1 MKRLLLFVLIIM
13 GFCGRFASDAKRC
26 PVAQV
31 VVEPVE
37 PLLVRPVQDDM
48 QCRLWVDS
56 VLDRL
61 SLKERVGQLFIYTI
75 APHQDKSNRELLR
88 KVIEDYKVGGLLFS
102 GGLMQN
108 QVVLTNE
115 AQRMADIPLLIT
127 FDGEWG
133 LSMRL
138 RDTPAFPKN
147 MVLGCIQN
155 DSLLY
160 EYGCEMARQ
169 CKELGVQVNFAPV
182 ADVNINPK
190 NPVINTRSF
199 GEDPVNV
206 ANKVIAYARGLEDG
220 GVLSVAKH
228 FPGHGDTDVDS
239 HKALPVLTFTRER
252 LDSVELY
259 PFKKVIEEG
268 LGGIMVG
275 HLEVP
280 AFEKEPGLPSSLSR
294 KVVYD
299 LLMRELKF
307 RGLVFTDALA
317 MKGVSNN
324 GSLCLK
330 ALKAGHDLLLVP
342 RRIKEEVAAVLAAVK
357 RGELSEQA
365 IEEKCRKVL
374 TYKYALGLNKK
385 PMVRLSGLDMRINTP
400 YTRDLIRR
408 LNAAAITV
416 LSNPTEVLP
425 LDPDIKD
432 VAVLNVGTAAEIQP
446 FIKQLSEYT
455 HPVEFRL
462 EKDLS
467 GAGRKALRDKLSKY
481 KRILVCVTE
490 QRLAA
495 YQSFFAEFTPDTP
508 VVYVFFIPGK
518 QLLQIHQGISASK
531 AVVLAHS
538 SDDEVQRQ
546 VAKVL
551 YADATADGR
560 LSDKIKVLVTQQP
573 GESFLDKMIA
583 LVEGATRKKTPNEI
597 ALTILLAGFTLVF
610 VIVCITL
617 IPMADYTNIDHPGT
631 YISIAAILSLFVCL
645 IPTTIGGLLSAIG
658 IAGMDRALR
667 ANVITKSGKAVE
679 TAGDIDTLLLDK
691 TGTITIG
698 NRKATK
704 FHPAPG
710 IDEKVFVEACLLSS
724 LSDETPEGKSIIE
737 LGREN
742 GHRMRDLNTAGA
754 HMIKF
759 TAETKCSGVDLQDG
773 TQIRKGAFDAIR
785 RIVESAGNKFPK
797 EVEEVIAAISGNGGT
812 PLVVCVNNVVLG
824 VIELQDIIKP
834 GIQERF
840 ERLRKMGVK
849 TVMVTGDNP
858 LTAKYIAEKAGV
870 DDFIAEAKPEDK
882 MEYIKKEQQA
892 GKLVAMMGDGTND
905 APALAQAN
913 VGVAMNSGT
922 QAAKEAGNMVD
933 LDNDPTKLIEIVEI
947 GKQLLMTRG
956 TLTTFSI
963 ANDVAKYFAIIPALF
978 MVAIPQLAPLNI
990 MGLHSPE
997 TAILSAIIF
1006 NAVIIPILI
1015 PLALR
1020 GVQYKP
1026 IGASALLRRNLLIY
1040 GLGGVIAPFIGIK
1053 LIDMFVS
1060 LFF

>member
-160 EYGCEMARQ
+160 EYGREMARQ

-324 GSLCLK
+324 GTLCLK

-342 RRIKEEVAAVLAAVK
+342 RRIKEEVDAVLAAVK

-481 KRILVCVTE
+481 KRILFFGCFAWTKERVKPIKEAQNPLKEDLKDLFKNKPWWILLGAGV
-490 QRLAA
+490 AA
-495 YQSFFAEFTPDTP
+495 LVFNSIRDGATVYYFKYFVVEEDYATVSFFGMSF
-508 VVYVFFIPGK
+508 
-518 QLLQIHQGISASK
+518 
-531 AVVLAHS
+531 VLS
-538 SDDEVQRQ
+538 G
-546 VAKVL
+546 L
-551 YADATADGR
+551 Y
-560 LSDKIKVLVTQQP
+560 L
-573 GESFLDKMIA
+573 A
-583 LVEGATRKKTPNEI
+583 LGQA
-597 ALTILLAGFTLVF
+597 A
-610 VIVCITL
+610 
-617 IPMADYTNIDHPGT
+617 NI
-631 YISIAAILSLFVCL
+631 
-645 IPTTIGGLLSAIG
+645 IG
-658 IAGMDRALR
+658 
-667 ANVITKSGKAVE
+667 
-679 TAGDIDTLLLDK
+679 
-691 TGTITIG
+691 
-698 NRKATK
+698 
-704 FHPAPG
+704 
-710 IDEKVFVEACLLSS
+710 
-724 LSDETPEGKSIIE
+724 
-737 LGREN
+737 
-742 GHRMRDLNTAGA
+742 
-754 HMIKF
+754 
-759 TAETKCSGVDLQDG
+759 
-773 TQIRKGAFDAIR
+773 
-785 RIVESAGNKFPK
+785 
-797 EVEEVIAAISGNGGT
+797 VIAAAPVSNRIGKRNTYMWAMIIATVLSVLFYWFDKEDLIWMFVFQALISICAGSIFPLLWSMYADCADYSELKTGNRATGLIFSSSSMSQKFGWAIGTAITGWLLGFFGFQANAVQSEEAISGIKMFLSFLPAVGT
-812 PLVVCVNNVVLG
+812 ILSVVF
-824 VIELQDIIKP
+824 IS
-834 GIQERF
+834 
-840 ERLRKMGVK
+840 MY
-849 TVMVTGDNP
+849 P
-858 LTAKYIAEKAGV
+858 LTEK
-870 DDFIAEAKPEDK
+870 K
-882 MEYIKKEQQA
+882 MKDITTELECKR
-892 GKLVAMMGDGTND
+892 
-905 APALAQAN
+905 
-913 VGVAMNSGT
+913 
-922 QAAKEAGNMVD
+922 
-933 LDNDPTKLIEIVEI
+933 
-947 GKQLLMTRG
+947 QL
-956 TLTTFSI
+956 
-963 ANDVAKYFAIIPALF
+963 
-978 MVAIPQLAPLNI
+978 
-990 MGLHSPE
+990 
-997 TAILSAIIF
+997 
-1006 NAVIIPILI
+1006 
-1015 PLALR
+1015 
-1020 GVQYKP
+1020 
-1026 IGASALLRRNLLIY
+1026 
-1040 GLGGVIAPFIGIK
+1040 
-1053 LIDMFVS
+1053 
-1060 LFF
+1060 